1 MERAA
6 DFFETTPE
14 GFALRD
20 VVVRLARPD
29 EVCRWNRVVDRHHY
43 LGFKQ
48 FAGRGLRYVF
58 TWRGR
63 WIGAAGWQTGAFRCA
78 PRDRWMGWR
87 RKEPFERLHLI
98 GNHTRFVILGGRR
111 AFRGLA
117 SFALLRMQRRLSDD
131 WKAAYGN
138 PLLVAESFVS
148 PTKFRGTL
156 YKAANWKYVGR
167 SKGYARANGRYT
179 DPHGEAKDLY
189 VVPLRRDA
197 CRRLRDRA
205 PLPAAWELR
214 ATQSGRPA
222 RELRSMYQHF
232 AALSDFR
239 RAQGRKHGIASV
251 LCVIL
256 LARLAN
262 RHGAV
267 AAARYAKA
275 MTQKDLAQIGA
286 WKNPDTGRYEP
297 VSKSTVHRVL
307 QNTDPAW
314 IEEALRRWAQPRLRV
329 GHAIAVDG
337 KRIRGANRTG
347 EDQYETVSRIEHG
360 TGMPVSILN
369 DPDEGGEI
377 AAVHAA
383 LETAPVAGRLL
394 TLDALHTTR
403 ETARLIVETHGA
415 DWMMTVKGNAPKT
428 FETFESINWETTSTG
443 RYSEKPTLEH
453 GRIEQRSIEVFTPP
467 AKMINDPHVKQIFR
481 VTRRVEFKKSGKRT
495 MEHAYGMT
503 SVAADRASP
512 QQLLTW
518 NRGHWVVESHH
529 PIRDTTFREDDSML
543 RARNAPANNAIINT
557 LAIAVIIHNQRKL
570 PQPFHSFADARHH
583 YADKRKQVLHAVT
596 RPG

>member
-29 EVCRWNRVVDRHHY
+29 EVCRWNRVVDRHHD

-63 WIGAAGWQTGAFRCA
+63 WMGAAGGQTGAFRCA

-87 RKEPFERLHLI
+87 RKEPLERLHLI
-98 GNHTRFVILGGRR
+98 GNNTRFVILGGRR

-117 SFALLRMQRRLSDD
+117 SCALSRMQRRLSDD

-138 PLLVAESFVS
+138 PLRVAESLVS

-167 SKGYARANGRYT
+167 SKGYARANGRST
-179 DPHGEAKDLY
+179 DPHGEAKDRY
-189 VVPLRRDA
+189 GVPLRRDA

-214 ATQSGRPA
+214 ATQSGRSA

-239 RAQGRKHGIASV
+239 RAQGRTHGIASV

-286 WKNPDTGRYEP
+286 WKNPDTGR
-297 VSKSTVHRVL
+297 
-307 QNTDPAW
+307 
-314 IEEALRRWAQPRLRV
+314 
-329 GHAIAVDG
+329 
-337 KRIRGANRTG
+337 
-347 EDQYETVSRIEHG
+347 
-360 TGMPVSILN
+360 
-369 DPDEGGEI
+369 
-377 AAVHAA
+377 
-383 LETAPVAGRLL
+383 
-394 TLDALHTTR
+394 
-403 ETARLIVETHGA
+403 
-415 DWMMTVKGNAPKT
+415 
-428 FETFESINWETTSTG
+428 
-443 RYSEKPTLEH
+443 
-453 GRIEQRSIEVFTPP
+453 
-467 AKMINDPHVKQIFR
+467 
-481 VTRRVEFKKSGKRT
+481 
-495 MEHAYGMT
+495 
-503 SVAADRASP
+503 
-512 QQLLTW
+512 
-518 NRGHWVVESHH
+518 
-529 PIRDTTFREDDSML
+529 
-543 RARNAPANNAIINT
+543 
-557 LAIAVIIHNQRKL
+557 
-570 PQPFHSFADARHH
+570 
-583 YADKRKQVLHAVT
+583 
-596 RPG
+596 